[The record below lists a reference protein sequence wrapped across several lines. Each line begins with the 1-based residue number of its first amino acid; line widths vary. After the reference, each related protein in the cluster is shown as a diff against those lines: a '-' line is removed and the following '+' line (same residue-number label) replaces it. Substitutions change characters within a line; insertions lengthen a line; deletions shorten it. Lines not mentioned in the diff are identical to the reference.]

1 MIHHLAIATPNLLP
15 MIEFYKSLPGLN
27 WIENKFTKHGIIRSA
42 WFQTEEGTI
51 LMLEDFPYSKAPEA
65 LIFKMEES
73 YFPVIKLFPISKKTE
88 YTIYFLDPD
97 KNQLGYSSYPVELK
111 YYSK

>member
-1 MIHHLAIATPNLLP
+1 MS
-15 MIEFYKSLPGLN
+15 EFYKTLPGLN
-27 WIENKFTKHGIIRSA
+27 WIEDKFTETGKLRSV
-42 WFQTEEGTI
+42 WFTPKESNSI

-65 LIFKMEES
+65 LIFKMEDS
-73 YFPVIKLFPISKKTE
+73 YFPVIKLFPISKKTD